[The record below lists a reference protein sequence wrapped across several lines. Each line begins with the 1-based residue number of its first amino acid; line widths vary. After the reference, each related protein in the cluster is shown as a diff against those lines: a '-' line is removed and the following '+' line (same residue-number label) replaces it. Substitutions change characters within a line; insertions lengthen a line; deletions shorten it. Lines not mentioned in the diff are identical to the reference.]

1 MTGMPFDHASE
12 QRKVRREAVRQEQIR
27 ADVTGWREHNS
38 AGRVI
43 QTDYNH
49 DLLMFKA
56 MEAVARNLAK
66 STEEPTSETI
76 DHKGTVVSLPTPT
89 GAALIALC
97 RAFDPDLPARH
108 RHHEFNPWIRAMVI
122 AVCNWGMATGLGLPF
137 PIIGIAHVDQDC
149 LGRIARFVRLVSLSR
164 EFKRK
169 RDNDQAVALSN
180 YRSGCSLMIALFTSY
195 PYLLVVRI
203 NLYFWCEGSDE
214 VRSKKAQAAID
225 SFMPMLRSGCIEPN
239 VVGCLDSHGEGS
251 ERGIHFHVLVALDGQ
266 ACRDPCVYA
275 RAIGKRWELECGCLG
290 QGTYFNSYAG
300 RHKQQFNGV
309 GLVHVSDWRKLIEL
323 RQALLSI
330 AKSEYLIKRKHR
342 PKKCFRSSS
351 IKTVKAKLSASR
363 QPGHDMATVLQ
374 ILAA

>member
-12 QRKVRREAVRQEQIR
+12 QRKVRREAATQEMVRTEI
-27 ADVTGWREHNS
+27 TGWMQPTS
-38 AGRVI
+38 AGEI
-43 QTDYNH
+43 NISHYND
-49 DLLMFKA
+49 DLASLKMLLAAAKA
-56 MEAVARNLAK
+56 LAM

-323 RQALLSI
+323 RQALLSV

>member
-56 MEAVARNLAK
+56 MEAVARNLTK

-76 DHKGTVVSLPTPT
+76 DHKGTVVSLPTLT
-89 GAALIALC
+89 GEALIALC

-149 LGRIARFVRLVSLSR
+149 LRRIARFVRLVSQSR

-195 PYLLVVRI
+195 PCLLIVRV

-214 VRSKKAQAAID
+214 VRAEKAQAAFD
-225 SFMPMLRSGCIEPN
+225 RFMPKLRRGRIERN
-239 VVGCLDSHGEGS
+239 VLGCLDSHGEGA
-251 ERGIHFHVLVALDGQ
+251 EHGIHFHVLVALDGQ
-266 ACRDPCVYA
+266 ECRDAFGYT
-275 RAIGKRWELECGCLG
+275 RAIGKRWELECGSLG

-309 GLVHVSDWRKLIEL
+309 GLVHAADWRKLIEL
-323 RQALLSI
+323 RQALLSM
-330 AKSEYLIKRKHR
+330 AKSMYLVKLKHR
-342 PKKCFRSSS
+342 PKKCFRCSL
-351 IKTVKAKLSASR
+351 IKNVNVKLSASR